1 MIDWSRHRAK
11 KNVTQKTTKINNTD
25 PTTKTTGMNFNARKV
40 LAVPVFYNKSVVLR
54 IGKYGKWIVGD
65 RVKNKNTIKR
75 SIVIWEIEIS

>member
-1 MIDWSRHRAK
+1 
-11 KNVTQKTTKINNTD
+11 
-25 PTTKTTGMNFNARKV
+25 MNLNARKV
-40 LAVPVFYNKSVVLR
+40 LAVPFSYNKPVMLR